1 VTVGVTSVQQAR
13 QALGLRLRELRR
25 HSGLTGRELAG
36 QLGWPASKISKLE
49 NGHQTPT
56 DGDLRAW
63 ANATGAERVVA
74 ELVAS
79 LHTLES
85 QHAEWRRQLRG
96 GLRSHQVELARLD
109 EKTKLFRALEST
121 FIPGLL
127 QTAEYARARFAQSIR
142 VLKVPNDVDE
152 AVRVRLQRQEILYQ
166 SDKRF
171 HFLLTEAVLRY
182 RLCPVEVMLAQLDRL
197 VALSAMR
204 NVRLGIIPFE
214 TPYSV
219 APAHGFWLLD
229 EDLVIVETF
238 SAELHL
244 AQPPEIALYSAIFDR
259 LAAIASYG
267 RDARAVI
274 TRVMEDLSGTA
285 ARDGDPR

>member
-1 VTVGVTSVQQAR
+1 MTATVTSVQQAR

-25 HSGLTGRELAG
+25 QSGLTGRELAG

-49 NGHQTPT
+49 NGRQTPT
-56 DGDLRAW
+56 DGDLQAW
-63 ANATGAERVVA
+63 ASATGAEKVVG
-74 ELVAS
+74 ELAAS

-109 EKTKLFRALEST
+109 EKTKLFRAFEST

-142 VLKVPNDVDE
+142 VLKVPNDIDE
-152 AVRVRLQRQEILYQ
+152 AVRVRLQRQEILYRP
-166 SDKRF
+166 DKRF

-214 TPYSV
+214 TAYSV

-238 SAELHL
+238 SAELNL
-244 AQPPEIALYSAIFDR
+244 AQPPEIGLYSAIFDR
-259 LAAIASYG
+259 LAAIARYG
-267 RDARAVI
+267 RDTRAVI
-274 TRVMEDLSGTA
+274 TRVMEELSGA
-285 ARDGDPR
+285 ARPDGDPR

>member
-204 NVRLGIIPFE
+204 NVRLGVIPFE

-274 TRVMEDLSGTA
+274 TRVIEDLSGTA

>member
-274 TRVMEDLSGTA
+274 TRVMEDLSGTV

>member
-1 VTVGVTSVQQAR
+1 VTAGVTSVQQAR

-63 ANATGAERVVA
+63 ANATGAEKVVA

-79 LHTLES
+79 LHTLDS

-96 GLRSHQVELARLD
+96 GLRSHQVELALLD
-109 EKTKLFRALEST
+109 EKTKLFRAFEST

-152 AVRVRLQRQEILYQ
+152 AVRVRLQRQEILYR

-197 VALSAMR
+197 VALSALR

-244 AQPPEIALYSAIFDR
+244 AQPPETALYSAIFDR
-259 LAAIASYG
+259 LAATASYG
-267 RDARAVI
+267 GAARAVI
-274 TRVMEDLSGTA
+274 TRAMEELSGTA
-285 ARDGDPR
+285 AADGDPR

>member
-1 VTVGVTSVQQAR
+1 VTAGVTSVQQAR

-274 TRVMEDLSGTA
+274 TRVMEDLSGTV

>member
-1 VTVGVTSVQQAR
+1 VTAGVTSVQQAR

-63 ANATGAERVVA
+63 ANATGAEKVVA

-204 NVRLGIIPFE
+204 NVRLGIITFE

-274 TRVMEDLSGTA
+274 TRVMEDLSGTT

>member
-1 VTVGVTSVQQAR
+1 VTAGVTSVQQAR

-63 ANATGAERVVA
+63 ANATGAEKVVA

-79 LHTLES
+79 LHTLDS

-109 EKTKLFRALEST
+109 EKTKLFRAFEST

-127 QTAEYARARFAQSIR
+127 QTAEYARARFAHSIR
-142 VLKVPNDVDE
+142 VLKVPNGVDE
-152 AVRVRLQRQEILYQ
+152 AVRVRLQRQEILYR

-197 VALSAMR
+197 VALSALR

-244 AQPPEIALYSAIFDR
+244 AQPPETALYSAIFDR
-259 LAAIASYG
+259 LTAIASYS
-267 RDARAVI
+267 RDARGVI
-274 TRVMEDLSGTA
+274 TRAMEELSGTA
-285 ARDGDPR
+285 ARDGDRR

>member
-1 VTVGVTSVQQAR
+1 VTAGVTSVQQAR
-13 QALGLRLRELRR
+13 QALGLRLRELRHR
-25 HSGLTGRELAG
+25 SGLTGRQLAG
-36 QLGWPASKISKLE
+36 QLGWPPSKISKLE
-49 NGHQTPT
+49 NGRQTPT
-56 DGDLRAW
+56 DGDLHVW
-63 ANATGAERVVA
+63 ASATGAENAV
-74 ELVAS
+74 EGLVAS

-109 EKTKLFRALEST
+109 EQTKLFRAFEST
-121 FIPGLL
+121 FVPGLL

-142 VLKVPNDVDE
+142 VLKVLNDVDE
-152 AVRVRLQRQEILYQ
+152 AVRVRLQRQEILYRA
-166 SDKRF
+166 DKRF

-182 RLCPVEVMLAQLDRL
+182 RLCPVNAMLAQLDRL

-214 TPYSV
+214 APYVV

-238 SAELHL
+238 SAELNL
-244 AQPPEIALYSAIFDR
+244 AQPQEIALYSSIFER

-267 RDARAVI
+267 SDARGVI
-274 TRVMEDLSGTA
+274 TRVIEQLSSATPG
-285 ARDGDPR
+285 DGDPS

>member
-56 DGDLRAW
+56 AGDLRAW

-274 TRVMEDLSGTA
+274 TRVIEDLSGTA

>member
-1 VTVGVTSVQQAR
+1 VTAGVTSVQQAR

-63 ANATGAERVVA
+63 ANATGAEKVVA

-109 EKTKLFRALEST
+109 EKTKLFRAFEST

-152 AVRVRLQRQEILYQ
+152 AVRVRLQRQEILYR

-197 VALSAMR
+197 VALSALR
-204 NVRLGIIPFE
+204 NVSLGIIPFE
-214 TPYSV
+214 TLYSV

-259 LAAIASYG
+259 LAAIASYRG
-267 RDARAVI
+267 AARAVI
-274 TRVMEDLSGTA
+274 TRAMEELSGTA
-285 ARDGDPR
+285 ARDGNSR

>member
-1 VTVGVTSVQQAR
+1 MTVGVTSVQQAR

-63 ANATGAERVVA
+63 ANATGAEKVVA

>member
-1 VTVGVTSVQQAR
+1 MTAGVTSVQQAR

-36 QLGWPASKISKLE
+36 LLGWPASKISKLE

-63 ANATGAERVVA
+63 ANATGAEKVVA

-79 LHTLES
+79 LQTLES

-274 TRVMEDLSGTA
+274 TRVMEDLSGTT

>member
-1 VTVGVTSVQQAR
+1 MTVGVTSVQQAR

-274 TRVMEDLSGTA
+274 TRIMEDLSGTA

>member
-63 ANATGAERVVA
+63 ANATGAEKVVA

-274 TRVMEDLSGTA
+274 TRIMEDLSGTA